1 VPIKDLAARKLY
13 AQSQYLKNRD
23 VFLARSK
30 ARRLKL
36 QAEKVLL
43 PKPERILPP
52 CYICN
57 LSREKT
63 DFPARGNKCKV
74 CVSVFNKQY
83 RLENAKHIATTKK
96 EWVNKNRDHKALQD
110 KLWAEN
116 NREVS
121 NAHKQRWNKNN
132 AGAKTALDRKYRT
145 SKINRTPS
153 WLDAVDFAEIEFTYM
168 WCAALRSCGLDY
180 HVDHIIPLQG
190 KTVSGLHVPWNL
202 QVIPAVENIRKG
214 NRCNYA

>member
-1 VPIKDLAARKLY
+1 MKRINPNTGTYFARGDAREDGRVFYSYQTKHVRKNGYFKERWCTLEDLEKFRNQIKLWHEA
-13 AQSQYLKNRD
+13 N
-23 VFLARSK
+23 
-30 ARRLKL
+30 
-36 QAEKVLL
+36 
-43 PKPERILPP
+43 PERL
-52 CYICN
+52 
-57 LSREKT
+57 RELR
-63 DFPARGNKCKV
+63 ASWVEANK
-74 CVSVFNKQY
+74 
-83 RLENAKHIATTKK
+83 EKK
-96 EWVNKNRDHKALQD
+96 AMQD

-153 WLDAVDFAEIEFTYM
+153 WLEAVDFAEIEFTYM